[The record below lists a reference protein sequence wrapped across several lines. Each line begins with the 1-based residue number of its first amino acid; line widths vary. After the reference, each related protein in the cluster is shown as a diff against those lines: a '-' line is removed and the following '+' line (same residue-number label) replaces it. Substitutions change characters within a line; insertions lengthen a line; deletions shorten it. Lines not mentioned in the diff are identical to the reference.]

1 MSSRKRGYGRIQI
14 RNQLQISS
22 SIRIVGCFHQSRS
35 FQLSRF
41 QLQLSNSVFMRRLKL
56 RDGLAIFVGFQ
67 NKLSM
72 PRFGLAFKL
81 FSPCSVRVNLA
92 LEVIRPKVD
101 FRAVPSYF
109 PVHLIDIVA
118 QCINVDMTGRRIQI
132 NANLLLQHLFRVF

>member
-1 MSSRKRGYGRIQI
+1 
-14 RNQLQISS
+14 
-22 SIRIVGCFHQSRS
+22 
-35 FQLSRF
+35 
-41 QLQLSNSVFMRRLKL
+41 
-56 RDGLAIFVGFQ
+56 
-67 NKLSM
+67 M

-81 FSPCSVRVNLA
+81 FSPCSARVNLA